1 MSNEL
6 INILLTGTLETLYM
20 VLLAGF
26 IAVIIGLPL
35 GVILF
40 TTRNNSIS
48 KNKLINKPLSA
59 LVNVLRSI
67 PFIILLIALLP
78 ITRFIVGSS
87 IGTTAAIVPLSI
99 GAIPFSARI
108 VESALSEV
116 SAGLIE
122 TGQSMGAST
131 LEIVWYIM
139 LPEALPSIV
148 NGTTLM
154 LIALIGYSAMAG
166 VVGGGGLGA
175 AAYNYGYQRFDMN
188 IMLSTVIILIV
199 FVYLLQLIGDYFA
212 KKLSH

>member
-6 INILLTGTLETLYM
+6 TEILLTGTFQTLYM

-26 IAVIIGLPL
+26 IAVLIGLPL
-35 GVILF
+35 GIILF
-40 TTRNNSIS
+40 TTRNDSIRE
-48 KNKLINKPLSA
+48 NRLINKPLSVF
-59 LVNVLRSI
+59 VNVVRSI
-67 PFIILLIALLP
+67 PFIILLIMLLP
-78 ITRFIVGSS
+78 LTRLIVGSS

-108 VESALSEV
+108 VESAFSEV
-116 SAGLIE
+116 STGLIE

-131 LEIVWYIM
+131 FQIVWYIM

-175 AAYNYGYQRFDMN
+175 AAYNYGYQRFDMT
-188 IMLSTVIILIV
+188 IMLSTVVILIV
-199 FVYLLQLIGDYFA
+199 FVYILQFAGDYIA